1 MLKVSNDYWKNYW
14 WFNYSSISIE
24 IKFLNCFQHHY
35 EIFGNHSCYAW
46 LQSFKHLFDYVEN
59 MIMLLLN
66 SGEPWLV
73 YQKYSL
79 HQNSIH
85 SGKWRKNFSQP
96 ETDWIWVRHPLSK
109 YYKMEALPYQRAY
122 LLNLELSILLPYWL
136 Y

>member
-1 MLKVSNDYWKNYW
+1 MWERRFQKCMLKVSNDYWKNYW

-85 SGKWRKNFSQP
+85 SGKWRRTSRSQRLIGSGLDTLYP
-96 ETDWIWVRHPLSK
+96 NIIKWKL
-109 YYKMEALPYQRAY
+109 Y
-122 LLNLELSILLPYWL
+122 LTKGHIY
-136 Y
+136 